1 MKYNAPEEV
10 RELALIF
17 KKNNYSLYLV
27 GGAVRD
33 FLLGRENSD
42 FDLTTSALPD
52 EVKAVFRRTIDTGIK
67 HGTVTVIYKKH
78 HYEIT
83 TFRTEGDYS
92 DSRHPD
98 SVTFIRSLDEDL
110 KRRDFTVNAL
120 AVDILTGTI
129 IDNHRGIKDLEAK
142 TIRAIGNAEERFTED
157 ALRMMR
163 AARFSA
169 KLDFTIEEKTLNAI
183 KKLHGNIKKVSVERI
198 KEELDKTLLSPSPER
213 GLEYLD
219 ETGLLCDIL
228 PKVKLT
234 PFIVECITRAKE
246 MKLSLSS
253 FYAILFYGMKE
264 EDAEEI
270 ISSLKPS
277 NAEKKEI
284 LTLSTKWHQTP
295 SGEKREET
303 RDYLRK
309 VGKNNT
315 MKIIALKKALGKDDP
330 LFEEAVKREID
341 EGVPLDIKSLE
352 INGNDL
358 SEIVKPGP
366 DMGRML
372 EYLMDE
378 VIKDPENNTKE
389 KLMLLAEKKAN
400 PCS

>member
-17 KKNNYSLYLV
+17 RKNNYSLYLV

-42 FDLTTSALPD
+42 FDLTTSALPE

-129 IDNHRGIKDLEAK
+129 IDNHGGIKDLETK
-142 TIRAIGNAEERFTED
+142 TIRAIGEAEERFGED

-264 EDAEEI
+264 EDTEKT

-277 NAEKKEI
+277 NSEKKEI
-284 LTLSTKWHQTP
+284 LTLTTKWPLTP

-309 VGKNNT
+309 VGKENT
-315 MKIIALKKALGKDDP
+315 EKIIALKKAFGKDDP

-341 EGVPLDIKSLE
+341 ESVPLDIKSLE

-358 SEIVKPGP
+358 LRIVKPGP
-366 DMGRML
+366 DMGKML
-372 EYLMDE
+372 EFLMDE
-378 VIKDPENNTKE
+378 VIKDPKNNTKE
-389 KLMLLAEKKAN
+389 KLMLLAETKAN